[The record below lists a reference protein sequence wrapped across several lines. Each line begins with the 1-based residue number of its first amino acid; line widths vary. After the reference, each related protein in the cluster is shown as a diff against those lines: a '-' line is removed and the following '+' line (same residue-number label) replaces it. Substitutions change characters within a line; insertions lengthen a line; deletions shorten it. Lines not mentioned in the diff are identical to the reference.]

1 MAGAIAGNNNNSL
14 SGLLKRVYKDGL
26 TKETYTN
33 RPYWALM
40 NKKRDKSPF
49 VGSTFQYACEMNDIQ
64 ARNVLFSGAQ
74 AIALGLT
81 ANTTNALTGSVAGA
95 PNAGNVGITQWTL
108 SRVMN
113 YAYATISTELE
124 LDRKSVV

>member
-1 MAGAIAGNNNNSL
+1 MASPFAGNNISSL

-26 TKETYTN
+26 TKETYMN

-40 NKKRDKSPF
+40 NKKQDQTTF
-49 VGSTFQYACEMNDIQ
+49 VGSTFQYATEMNDIQ

-74 AIALGLT
+74 SMALGLT
-81 ANTTNALTGSVAGA
+81 AYSSNALTGTVAGA
-95 PNAGNVGITQWTL
+95 PNAGNVGVTQWTL

-113 YAYATISTELE
+113 YAYATIST
-124 LDRKSVV
+124 